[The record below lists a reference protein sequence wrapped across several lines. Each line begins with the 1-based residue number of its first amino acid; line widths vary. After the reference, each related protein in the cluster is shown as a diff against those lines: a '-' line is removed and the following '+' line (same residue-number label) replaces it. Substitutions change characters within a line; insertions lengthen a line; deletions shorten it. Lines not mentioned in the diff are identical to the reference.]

1 MEDRLSQP
9 FLLPVS
15 LPTAPAPFILRRSQL
30 LLPLR
35 LLAPTSCHSW
45 QRHWA
50 IGLFPVSSLRQILG
64 QRAMWITRPF
74 AFAHACPYLLPS
86 LAKALGYS
94 VSSPSHPWDRY
105 WDKERCGSAP
115 FAFAHACPYLLPL
128 IPGKGTGLFRLFPVS
143 SLRQILGQ
151 KGMRITAPFAFAHS
165 CPYLLPSLAKALGY
179 SVSSPS
185 HPWDRYWDK
194 ERCELLGGW
203 VPQRYFQ
210 ARLLTRHKF
219 SGQFPVPKIAPV
231 RLVAPAP
238 PRPYLRQQMRHGW
251 WSKNNNINDKNNG
264 KQHIKARHTFRI
276 KYASIVAN
284 RLSEFQCTI
293 RSFTFRRTF
302 CVLNPFVYTYFNS

>member
-35 LLAPTSCHSW
+35 LLAPTSCRSW

-115 FAFAHACPYLLPL
+115 FAFAHACPYLLPFL
-128 IPGKGTGLFRLFPVS
+128 AKALGYWSFPRLIPETDTGTKRDADHSSFRFCAFLPLPLAIPGKGTGLFRLFPVS

-151 KGMRITAPFAFAHS
+151 RAMWTPRGLGPPAVFSGPLAHTAQVLRTVPCS
-165 CPYLLPSLAKALGY
+165 KDCPGEACGPGPAKA
-179 SVSSPS
+179 
-185 HPWDRYWDK
+185 
-194 ERCELLGGW
+194 
-203 VPQRYFQ
+203 VPAATNAAWMMKQKQQHQRQEQRQ
-210 ARLLTRHKF
+210 ATH
-219 SGQFPVPKIAPV
+219 
-231 RLVAPAP
+231 
-238 PRPYLRQQMRHGW
+238 
-251 WSKNNNINDKNNG
+251 
-264 KQHIKARHTFRI
+264 
-276 KYASIVAN
+276 
-284 RLSEFQCTI
+284 
-293 RSFTFRRTF
+293 
-302 CVLNPFVYTYFNS
+302 

>member
-1 MEDRLSQP
+1 MILPKDRCQELCLYKEGS

-74 AFAHACPYLLPS
+74 AFAHACPYIP
-86 LAKALGYS
+86 LA
-94 VSSPSHPWDRY
+94 
-105 WDKERCGSAP
+105 
-115 FAFAHACPYLLPL
+115 

-151 KGMRITAPFAFAHS
+151 RAMWICSFRFCACLPV
-165 CPYLLPSLAKALGY
+165 YLLPFLAKALGY

-185 HPWDRYWDK
+185 HP
-194 ERCELLGGW
+194 
-203 VPQRYFQ
+203 
-210 ARLLTRHKF
+210 
-219 SGQFPVPKIAPV
+219 
-231 RLVAPAP
+231 
-238 PRPYLRQQMRHGW
+238 
-251 WSKNNNINDKNNG
+251 
-264 KQHIKARHTFRI
+264 
-276 KYASIVAN
+276 
-284 RLSEFQCTI
+284 
-293 RSFTFRRTF
+293 
-302 CVLNPFVYTYFNS
+302 